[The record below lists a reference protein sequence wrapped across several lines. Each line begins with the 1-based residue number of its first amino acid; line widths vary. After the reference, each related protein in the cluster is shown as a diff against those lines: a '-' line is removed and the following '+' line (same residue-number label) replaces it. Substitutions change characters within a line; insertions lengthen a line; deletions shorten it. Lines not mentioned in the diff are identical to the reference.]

1 VVSVEP
7 PCARHAPQLTS
18 HPWRA
23 PRAPRARAYA
33 DGRRRCPCRRRAWR
47 RARRGRPA
55 AGAGGRARRGRPPV
69 ENKALSAGQPLPA
82 QPVGRGWPT
91 LGATPGT
98 PSGAGQ
104 SCSSRLWPNLGSRCF
119 PTGSTCAA
127 RLEEHDLGRVHDRV
141 QPVGDGEHR
150 ALLEGLAD
158 GRLQHRVGVVVDGGL
173 VKVGLRVRAFRASG
187 SGSGSV
193 RAGPHPHLDPG
204 PNSKA
209 LKPLLVL

>member
-1 VVSVEP
+1 MRS
-7 PCARHAPQLTS
+7 PCAAAHIAPV
-18 HPWRA
+18 
-23 PRAPRARAYA
+23 ARASCA
-33 DGRRRCPCRRRAWR
+33 SRASLRRWSAALPVSSTSLEKSETGSSSSRC
-47 RARRGRPA
+47 G
-55 AGAGGRARRGRPPV
+55 GACSARPPACT

-91 LGATPGT
+91 LGAAPGT

-104 SCSSRLWPNLGSRCF
+104 ACSSRLWPNLGSRCF